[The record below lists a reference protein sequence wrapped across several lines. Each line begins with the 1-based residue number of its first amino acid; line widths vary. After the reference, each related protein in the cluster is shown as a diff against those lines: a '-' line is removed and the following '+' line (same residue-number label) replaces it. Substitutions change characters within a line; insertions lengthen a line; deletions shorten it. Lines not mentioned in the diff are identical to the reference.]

1 MPTPT
6 KIRRKSTLSKVAVV
20 RKKKIADSYN
30 RFKTFAGKQYTG
42 MPVGRSHKWYYDKGT
57 WKETKITP
65 DLWRI
70 HYAVTK
76 RRAGKAPKGSG
87 VPVGTGYHWYIVA
100 HQQVVKLNEDDYSTE
115 LTGLKYKL
123 AHRRADKGNWNISTA
138 TQRRH
143 LIDFLKSWLHQLEE
157 TAIELLFNY
166 KGSHIKGEAIALP
179 ETTIGNI
186 SYQYDIVLNGAP
198 VGSIR
203 RLKAGW
209 KMDGEQDPALVKII
223 GEQIEAAIS
232 KAIMAQPD

>member
-1 MPTPT
+1 M
-6 KIRRKSTLSKVAVV
+6 AG
-20 RKKKIADSYN
+20 KKKIADSYN

-42 MPVGRSHKWYYDKGT
+42 MPVGRSHKWYYDKGE

-87 VPVGTGYHWYIVA
+87 VPVGTGYHWYITA
-100 HQQVVKLNEDDYSTE
+100 HQQVIKLNEDDYSTE
-115 LTGLKYKL
+115 LIGLKYKL
-123 AHRRADKGNWNISTA
+123 AHHRADKEKWNISTA
-138 TQRRH
+138 TQRKH
-143 LIDFLKSWLHQLEE
+143 LIDFLKSWLLQLEAAVIELSFDYNGVHNQGEAVALPE
-157 TAIELLFNY
+157 TAIED
-166 KGSHIKGEAIALP
+166 
-179 ETTIGNI
+179 I

-198 VGSIR
+198 MGSIR

-209 KMDGEQDPALVKII
+209 KMDGKHDAALVKII

-232 KAIMAQPD
+232 K